1 MENKTKF
8 VLQEF
13 LRFICYALI
22 TLVLLLVMFGITH
35 VDMVNSQS
43 IPELSL
49 TEILQEIILFAC
61 TGIFSYIA
69 YKHKKQGLWL
79 VAGFLCCM
87 LIRELDIVFDMIFH
101 GAWKYLALPC
111 AVFFI
116 FLAFRKGLSL
126 VIEDLSHLMKKKSYP
141 FLFLALI
148 LILIVSRVLGSLSL
162 VKLIAFYDN
171 DLQYMIKNFLEESSE
186 LIGYFILFISS
197 CCYYYEYSRESKEKA
212 AE

>member
-69 YKHKKQGLWL
+69 YKKAGALAGCGL
-79 VAGFLCCM
+79 FM
-87 LIRELDIVFDMIFH
+87 LYAYKRTGHCV
-101 GAWKYLALPC
+101 
-111 AVFFI
+111 
-116 FLAFRKGLSL
+116 
-126 VIEDLSHLMKKKSYP
+126 
-141 FLFLALI
+141 
-148 LILIVSRVLGSLSL
+148 
-162 VKLIAFYDN
+162 
-171 DLQYMIKNFLEESSE
+171 
-186 LIGYFILFISS
+186 
-197 CCYYYEYSRESKEKA
+197 
-212 AE
+212 